1 MEEQTQMT
9 RRTALGAIGALTGAV
24 AVNAL
29 SCAHG
34 ARSTDAGRR
43 RPNLIFVM
51 ADDLGY
57 GDLGAYG
64 QERIQ
69 TPHLDRMAK
78 EGVRFTQ
85 CYAGSTVCAPSRCV
99 LMTGLHTGR
108 CRVRG
113 NLRVPLEPEDLTVA
127 EVLRA
132 AGYRT
137 GLVGKWGLGEPG
149 STGVPN
155 RKGFDYFYGYLNQRR
170 AHNYYPDYLWRN
182 EERVPLRN
190 TVRDDIP
197 EVAIEREEYSHDL
210 IMDEALAFIERER
223 HQPFHLYLA
232 VTLPH
237 ANNERGGL
245 GGDEHGMEIPSLDP
259 YADAPWP
266 EPQRAHAAMITR
278 LDRDMG
284 RLFAQL
290 ERLGLDEDTIVF
302 FTSDNG
308 PHREG
313 GADPDFFRSSGPLR
327 GIKRDLY
334 EGGIRVPMIVRGPT
348 RVPAGVASDHVWGF
362 QDWLPTAARL
372 VGAAVPEGLDGLPMA
387 DAFLAGRDDRV
398 PPAHEQGLYWE
409 FHEGGFKQAM
419 RLGDWKAVREGLDG
433 PVELYDLARDLG
445 ETVDLAATHPDV
457 AEDLGARMV
466 AARTESEHWPVAGDA
481 ATA

>member
-9 RRTALGAIGALTGAV
+9 RRTALGAIGALAGAV

-34 ARSTDAGRR
+34 ARSTEAGRR
-43 RPNLIFVM
+43 RPNLNFVM

-69 TPHLDRMAK
+69 TPHLDRMAE

-182 EERVPLRN
+182 EERVSLRN
-190 TVRDDIP
+190 TVREDVP

-210 IMDEALAFIERER
+210 VMDEALAFIERER
-223 HQPFHLYLA
+223 HQPFYLYLA

-245 GGDEHGMEIPSLDP
+245 GGDEHGMEIPSLAP
-259 YADAPWP
+259 YADAAWP
-266 EPQRAHAAMITR
+266 EPQRAHAAMISR

-284 RLFAQL
+284 RLFARL

-313 GADPDFFRSSGPLR
+313 GADPDFFQSSGPLR

-348 RVPAGVASDHVWGF
+348 RVPAGVVSDHVWGF
-362 QDWLPTAARL
+362 QDWLPTAAQL
-372 VGAAVPEGLDGLPMA
+372 VGAGVPEGLDGLPMA
-387 DAFLAGRDDRV
+387 DAFLDGRDGRV

-419 RLGDWKAVREGLDG
+419 RLGDWKAVRKGVDG

-445 ETVDLAATHPDV
+445 ETTDLAATHPDV
-457 AEDLGARMV
+457 AADLGARMA
-466 AARTESEHWPVAGDA
+466 AARTESEHWPA
-481 ATA
+481 AQ